1 MKDAIESQILK
12 TLSASAAALAPMK
25 KLVAK
30 GGKKKH
36 VLKFTL
42 NCTHTAEDRIM
53 GTANFEQLLQERIER
68 KSWESSWSIV
78 TVKKSK
84 TKIIVASEVSFSKR
98 YLKYFTK
105 KKKLKNSLHDWLHVV
120 TNSIVMN
127 RYFQINQDE
136 KEEGDED

>member
-84 TKIIVASEVSFSKR
+84 TKIIVASERLLNAHRAMPPPLSPSK
-98 YLKYFTK
+98 
-105 KKKLKNSLHDWLHVV
+105 
-120 TNSIVMN
+120 
-127 RYFQINQDE
+127 
-136 KEEGDED
+136 